1 MRVDP
6 QSRPRLV
13 EVPGGAAFARHVSKP
28 PGGARQRFGRPA
40 FALVGLLAAAG
51 CARTPTPER
60 PLRQAILI
68 TIDTLRA
75 DHVTPELTPAM
86 EGLARDGVTFEDM
99 VTNSTVTLP
108 SHASMLS
115 GLGPQR
121 HGLMQ
126 NDGRL
131 NPSVATLAGLLRDRG
146 FATAAVVSSTPLR
159 VREGIRGLSDGFDFY
174 DQTFDSNKS
183 ARSERLA
190 KSPEETTRLAV
201 EWARAHREQS
211 FFLWVH
217 YFPPHGPY
225 LAPPEFLEPGEKPS
239 GETLPVSKVNYEPGA
254 IPAYQRLD
262 LAPDAGLYRSRYA
275 AQVRHVDAQV
285 GRLLN
290 RLRRMGVY
298 QDATVMI
305 TSDHGESLGEHNYYF
320 CHGNLAY
327 DEQARVPLL
336 LKLRGGARAG
346 SKITEPVEAVDIM
359 PTLMQAM
366 ELAIPAGLD
375 GHSLLGSLPRTRLRF
390 TASEDAEI
398 VSVREAGR
406 TLLVRRGAAHLVS
419 ENHPRLELFLSDS
432 DPGERG
438 NRAAD
443 QPALAR
449 RLEGEI
455 LHRFSAILPRP
466 AMDPEVAERLK
477 ALGYVR

>member
-1 MRVDP
+1 
-6 QSRPRLV
+6 
-13 EVPGGAAFARHVSKP
+13 
-28 PGGARQRFGRPA
+28 
-40 FALVGLLAAAG
+40 
-51 CARTPTPER
+51 
-60 PLRQAILI
+60 
-68 TIDTLRA
+68 
-75 DHVTPELTPAM
+75 M
-86 EGLARDGVTFEDM
+86 EMLARDGVTFRDM
-99 VTNSTVTLP
+99 VVNSTVTLP

-121 HGLMQ
+121 HGLLQ

-131 NPSVATLAGLLRDRG
+131 DPSVATLAGLLRARG

-159 VREGIRGLSDGFDFY
+159 AREGIRGLGDGFDFY
-174 DQTFDSNKS
+174 DATFDSNES
-183 ARSERLA
+183 PWGGRLS

-201 EWARAHREQS
+201 EWARAHRTQS

-225 LAPPEFLEPGEKPS
+225 IAPPEFVDPGEKPS
-239 GETLPVSKVNYEPGA
+239 GETLPVSKVNYEAGA

-298 QDATVMI
+298 QDATVMV

-320 CHGNLAY
+320 CHGNLTY
-327 DEQARVPLL
+327 DEQARVPLV

-346 SKITEPVEAVDIM
+346 SKMTAPVEAVDIM

-366 ELAIPAGLD
+366 EVAIPAGLD
-375 GHSLLGSLPRTRLRF
+375 GHSLLGPLPETRTRF
-390 TASEDAEI
+390 TATEDAEI
-398 VSVREAGR
+398 VSVREAGH
-406 TLLVRRGAAHLVS
+406 TLSLRRGAARLVP
-419 ENHPRLELFLSDS
+419 ENHPRVELFLSDS
-432 DPGERG
+432 DAREGR

-466 AMDPEVAERLK
+466 AMDPELAERLK